1 MVRSLLDDRQ
11 AENKQKNKINK
22 TVKQTEDYQQYEA
35 MDR

>member
-1 MVRSLLDDRQ
+1 MVHSLLDDRQ

-22 TVKQTEDYQQYEA
+22 TVQQTEDYQQYDA